1 MEDLVYCCPQCLQLS
16 RTGIVTDLAT
26 IMRSLRRPIFV
37 FCEACGQFNCVMIED
52 ALLTAS
58 LDSEGHFI
66 PLDEP
71 QTVPS
76 AADAVA
82 A

>member
-26 IMRSLRRPIFV
+26 IMRSQRRPIFV
-37 FCEACGQFNCVMIED
+37 RCEACGQFNCVMIED

-58 LDSEGHFI
+58 LDPAGHFI
-66 PLDEP
+66 PLDEL
-71 QTVPS
+71 QTVSS
-76 AADAVA
+76 AVEELA